1 MDAPLRATASKQLML
16 TLLLAAVIAATY
28 GFGVYLFPVV
38 LPAMKRDLGFS
49 YAPAGY
55 ITAARQ
61 LANVVVALLSGIA
74 ASRFGAARVML
85 AATALSAIGLACLAL
100 ANNTWRMGAVL
111 VVLNACA
118 AATWVPMMALV
129 APLIDER
136 HQAKAIGVIGSGTNY
151 GVLLNGLMVPALMAS
166 WGWRSVWLASAA
178 LTAVLSVAIVLMF
191 AWLGRPETRVKAQSQ
206 VKRPHFGMQMMFSW
220 RWLLVYAIALLSG
233 FAGVPFITYF
243 SAYAHD
249 DLHLGLGVTAHAWAL
264 VGFAGAVSGL
274 MLGMIGDTQSSA
286 GQPQRDGMR
295 TALLSAGVLLLC
307 ASVIAAS
314 RPGVYGLMTAAV
326 AFGFSFFPLFGLLH
340 AYVGKTSE
348 PALAAMVCGICEAS
362 FGVGGA
368 LGNVLGGLCKSLAG
382 SFQPVY
388 VFTAAASV
396 LAIGLSCLVP
406 GVRRAASADRG
417 AFAEL
422 R

>member
-1 MDAPLRATASKQLML
+1 MDDSPHVLRPVVL
-16 TLLLAAVIAATY
+16 TLLLSAVIAATY

-38 LPAMKRDLGFS
+38 LPEMKHEIGFG
-49 YAPAGY
+49 YAQAGY

-61 LANVVVALLSGIA
+61 IANVAMALLSGLA

-85 AATALSAIGLACLAL
+85 AATALSAVGLACLAF
-100 ANNTWRMGAVL
+100 AQDAWL
-111 VVLNACA
+111 VGVVIVALNACA

-151 GVLLNGLMVPALMAS
+151 GVLLNGLLVPALMAS
-166 WGWRSVWLASAA
+166 WGWRSVWLATASLTAA
-178 LTAVLSVAIVLMF
+178 LSVVIVLLF
-191 AWLGRPETRVKAQSQ
+191 ARLGTSRQAASVRPRTTRPRMEVRSMLS
-206 VKRPHFGMQMMFSW
+206 R

-233 FAGVPFITYF
+233 FAGVPFVTYF

-249 DLHLGLGVTAHAWAL
+249 DLHLGLNVTAHAWAL
-264 VGFAGAVSGL
+264 VGLAGAVSGL
-274 MLGMIGDTQSSA
+274 ALGMIGDARSAA
-286 GQPQRDGMR
+286 GQRQRDGMR
-295 TALLSAGVLLLC
+295 TALISAGILLLC
-307 ASVIAAS
+307 ASAITAS
-314 RPGVYGLMTAAV
+314 RPGVLALMIAAV

-340 AYVGKTSE
+340 AYVGKTSA
-348 PALAAMVCGICEAS
+348 PAFAAIVCGVCEAS

-368 LGNVLGGLCKSLAG
+368 AGNLIGGLCKSVSG

-388 VFTAAASV
+388 VCAAIASFLV
-396 LAIGLSCLVP
+396 VGLTWFVP
-406 GVRRAASADRG
+406 GVRRAPQANPCAL
-417 AFAEL
+417 ANL